1 MTIKY
6 KIKIDIIENMK
17 KILTKFIITA
27 FIFTLCGFCTKTFA
41 APTLPLANHLSKI
54 ENDLWGFEYGSDTE
68 SERISR
74 IEKNV
79 FGQANAN
86 ESIEKRIEKINQ
98 ALGIES
104 QKEAQSSACELMQEE
119 VDGVNYPQIDQLEL
133 KLFSKVYDKENIYKR
148 LERLEKKIFGS
159 PQEGDLASRTDKL
172 KGYLNI
178 DTTPKTVY
186 TREDTFQSYRNPSN
200 PYGSYNEY
208 DSYNS
213 DMGIQ
218 ISGLE
223 NSLFGK
229 TFSQDPIGL
238 RLNRLERKIFQRDF
252 SSDDDVLRM
261 QRLQAA
267 ASAKKTAKYY
277 DMNKAQKFT
286 STGLQ
291 IGTLILMILA
301 MIL

>member
-1 MTIKY
+1 
-6 KIKIDIIENMK
+6 MK
-17 KILTKFIITA
+17 KLLANIIITA
-27 FIFTLCGFCTKTFA
+27 LFVALNGFYTSVWA
-41 APTLPLANHLSKI
+41 AGVLPLASHLSKI
-54 ENDLWGFEYGSDTE
+54 ENDLWGFEYSNDTE
-68 SERISR
+68 NDRISR

-79 FGQANAN
+79 FGQTNTS
-86 ESIEKRIEKINQ
+86 ETLEKRVEKINR

-104 QKEAQSSACELMQEE
+104 QKEAQSSAGELMQEE
-119 VDGVNYPQIDQLEL
+119 VEGVSYPQIDQLEL

-148 LERLEKKIFGS
+148 IERLEKKIFGS
-159 PQEGDLASRTDKL
+159 PQEGDLAARTDKL

-178 DTTPKTVY
+178 DTAPKTVY
-186 TREDTFQSYRNPSN
+186 SREDTMQSYQNPSRA
-200 PYGSYNEY
+200 YDGYNEY
-208 DSYNS
+208 DSYNA

-229 TFSQDPIGL
+229 TFSQDPTAL

-252 SSDDDVLRM
+252 STDDDVLRM

>member
-1 MTIKY
+1 
-6 KIKIDIIENMK
+6 MK
-17 KILTKFIITA
+17 KISGSLILTA
-27 FIFTLCGFCTKTFA
+27 LLLMLLNPYPAFA
-41 APTLPLANHLSKI
+41 ANVITLASHLSKI
-54 ENDLWGFEYGSDTE
+54 EQDLWGFEYGSQTD

-74 IEKNV
+74 IEESV
-79 FGQANAN
+79 FGKIN
-86 ESIEKRIEKINQ
+86 ENETIEKRIEKINR
-98 ALGIES
+98 ALGLES
-104 QKEAQSSACELMQEE
+104 QKEAQSSAGELMSEE
-119 VDGVNYPQIDQLEL
+119 VDGVSYPQIDALET

-148 LERLEKKIFGS
+148 IERLEKKIFGS
-159 PQEGDLASRTDKL
+159 TQDGDLASRTDKL

-186 TREDTFQSYRNPSN
+186 SNENYQAPYGEYNPSFDT
-200 PYGSYNEY
+200 YS
-208 DSYNS
+208 S
-213 DMGIQ
+213 DINIQ

-229 TFSQDPIGL
+229 TFSQDPTGL

-252 SSDDDVLRM
+252 SSDDDILRM

>member
-1 MTIKY
+1 
-6 KIKIDIIENMK
+6 MK
-17 KILTKFIITA
+17 KITGNIIITA
-27 FIFTLCGFCTKTFA
+27 LILMLINPICAYAASPVTLAT
-41 APTLPLANHLSKI
+41 HLGKI
-54 ENDLWGFEYGSDTE
+54 EQELWGFEYGSQTDTE
-68 SERISR
+68 RIGR
-74 IEKNV
+74 IEQSV
-79 FGQANAN
+79 FGQTNDK
-86 ESIEKRIEKINQ
+86 ETIEKRIEKINK

-104 QKEAQSSACELMQEE
+104 QKEAQSSAGELLSEE
-119 VDGVNYPQIDQLEL
+119 MDGISYPQIDQLEM
-133 KLFSKVYDKENIYKR
+133 KLFSQVYDKENIYKR
-148 LERLEKKIFGS
+148 IERLEKKIFGAA
-159 PQEGDLASRTDKL
+159 QDGDLASRTDKL

-186 TREDTFQSYRNPSN
+186 SRGDMSQYEQSYDG
-200 PYGSYNEY
+200 YGSDIN
-208 DSYNS
+208 
-213 DMGIQ
+213 IQ

-223 NSLFGK
+223 QSLFGK
-229 TFSQDPIGL
+229 TFSQDPTGL

-252 SSDDDVLRM
+252 SSDDDVVRM

>member
-1 MTIKY
+1 
-6 KIKIDIIENMK
+6 MK
-17 KILTKFIITA
+17 KISGSLILTA
-27 FIFTLCGFCTKTFA
+27 LLLMLLNPYPAFA
-41 APTLPLANHLSKI
+41 ANVITLASHLSKI
-54 ENDLWGFEYGSDTE
+54 EQDLWGFEYGSQTD

-74 IEKNV
+74 IEESV
-79 FGQANAN
+79 FGKIN
-86 ESIEKRIEKINQ
+86 ENETIEKRIEKINR
-98 ALGIES
+98 ALGLES
-104 QKEAQSSACELMQEE
+104 QKEAQSSAGELMSEE
-119 VDGVNYPQIDQLEL
+119 VDGVSYPQIDALET

-148 LERLEKKIFGS
+148 IERLEKKIFGS
-159 PQEGDLASRTDKL
+159 TQDGDLASRTDKL

-186 TREDTFQSYRNPSN
+186 SN
-200 PYGSYNEY
+200 ENYQAPYGEY
-208 DSYNS
+208 KPSFDTYGS
-213 DMGIQ
+213 DINIQ

-229 TFSQDPIGL
+229 TFSQDPTGL

-252 SSDDDVLRM
+252 SSDDDILRM

>member
-1 MTIKY
+1 
-6 KIKIDIIENMK
+6 MK
-17 KILTKFIITA
+17 KISGSLILTA
-27 FIFTLCGFCTKTFA
+27 LLLMLLNPYPAFA
-41 APTLPLANHLSKI
+41 ANVITLASHLSKI
-54 ENDLWGFEYGSDTE
+54 EQDLWGFEYGSQTD

-74 IEKNV
+74 IEESV
-79 FGQANAN
+79 FGKIN
-86 ESIEKRIEKINQ
+86 ENETIEKRIEKINR
-98 ALGIES
+98 ALGLES
-104 QKEAQSSACELMQEE
+104 QKEAQSSAGELMSEE
-119 VDGVNYPQIDQLEL
+119 VDGVSYPQIDALET

-148 LERLEKKIFGS
+148 IERLEKKIFGS
-159 PQEGDLASRTDKL
+159 TQDGDLASRTDKL

-186 TREDTFQSYRNPSN
+186 SNENYQAPYGEYNPSFDT
-200 PYGSYNEY
+200 YGSDIN
-208 DSYNS
+208 
-213 DMGIQ
+213 IQ

-229 TFSQDPIGL
+229 TFSQDPTGL

-252 SSDDDVLRM
+252 SSDDDILRM

-277 DMNKAQKFT
+277 DMNKAQKLT
-286 STGLQ
+286 STGPQ

>member
-1 MTIKY
+1 
-6 KIKIDIIENMK
+6 MK
-17 KILTKFIITA
+17 KILTNFLITA
-27 FIFTLCGFCTKTFA
+27 FIITLCNFGTQA
-41 APTLPLANHLSKI
+41 ISAPALPLTNHLSKI
-54 ENDLWGFEYGSDTE
+54 ENDLWGFEYSNDTE
-68 SERISR
+68 NDRISR
-74 IEKNV
+74 IEKSV
-79 FGQANAN
+79 FGQANTADT
-86 ESIEKRIEKINQ
+86 IEKRIEKINS

-104 QKEAQSSACELMQEE
+104 QKEAQSSVGELMQEE

-133 KLFSKVYDKENIYKR
+133 RLFSKVYDKENIYKR

-186 TREDTFQSYRNPSN
+186 SREDTMQSYQNPSRA
-200 PYGSYNEY
+200 YDGYSEY

-213 DMGIQ
+213 DISIQ

-229 TFSQDPIGL
+229 TFSQDPISL

-252 SSDDDVLRM
+252 STDDDLLRM

-267 ASAKKTAKYY
+267 ASAKRTAKYY

>member
-1 MTIKY
+1 
-6 KIKIDIIENMK
+6 MK
-17 KILTKFIITA
+17 KISGSLILTA
-27 FIFTLCGFCTKTFA
+27 LLLMLLNPYPAFA
-41 APTLPLANHLSKI
+41 ANVITLASHLSKI
-54 ENDLWGFEYGSDTE
+54 EQDLWGFEYGSQTD

-74 IEKNV
+74 IEESV
-79 FGQANAN
+79 FGKIN
-86 ESIEKRIEKINQ
+86 ENETIEKRIEKINR
-98 ALGIES
+98 ALGLES
-104 QKEAQSSACELMQEE
+104 QKEAQSSAGELMSEE
-119 VDGVNYPQIDQLEL
+119 VDGVSYPQIDALET

-148 LERLEKKIFGS
+148 IERLEKKIFGS
-159 PQEGDLASRTDKL
+159 TQDGDLASRTDKL

-186 TREDTFQSYRNPSN
+186 SNENYQAPYGEYNPSFDT
-200 PYGSYNEY
+200 YGSDIN
-208 DSYNS
+208 
-213 DMGIQ
+213 IQ

-223 NSLFGK
+223 NSLFGT
-229 TFSQDPIGL
+229 TFSQDPTGL

-252 SSDDDVLRM
+252 SSDDDILRM

>member
-1 MTIKY
+1 
-6 KIKIDIIENMK
+6 MK
-17 KILTKFIITA
+17 KFSGSVLLTA
-27 FIFTLCGFCTKTFA
+27 LLLMLLNPYPAFA
-41 APTLPLANHLSKI
+41 ANVITLASHLSKI
-54 ENDLWGFEYGSDTE
+54 EQDLWGFEYGSQTD

-74 IEKNV
+74 IEESV
-79 FGQANAN
+79 FGKIN
-86 ESIEKRIEKINQ
+86 ENETIEKRIEKINR
-98 ALGIES
+98 ALGLES
-104 QKEAQSSACELMQEE
+104 QKEAQSSAGELMSEE
-119 VDGVNYPQIDQLEL
+119 VDGVSYPQIDALET

-148 LERLEKKIFGS
+148 IERLEKKIFGS
-159 PQEGDLASRTDKL
+159 TQDGDLASRTDKL

-186 TREDTFQSYRNPSN
+186 SNENYQAPYGEYNPSFDT
-200 PYGSYNEY
+200 YGSDIN
-208 DSYNS
+208 
-213 DMGIQ
+213 IQ

-229 TFSQDPIGL
+229 TFSQDPTGL

-252 SSDDDVLRM
+252 SSDDDILRM

>member
-1 MTIKY
+1 
-6 KIKIDIIENMK
+6 MK
-17 KILTKFIITA
+17 RISGSLILTA
-27 FIFTLCGFCTKTFA
+27 LLLMLLNPYPAFA
-41 APTLPLANHLSKI
+41 ANVITLASHLSKI
-54 ENDLWGFEYGSDTE
+54 EQDLWGFEYGSQTD

-74 IEKNV
+74 IEESV
-79 FGQANAN
+79 FGKIN
-86 ESIEKRIEKINQ
+86 ENETIEKRIEKINR
-98 ALGIES
+98 ALGLES
-104 QKEAQSSACELMQEE
+104 QKEAQSSAGELMSEE
-119 VDGVNYPQIDQLEL
+119 VDGVSYPQIDALET

-148 LERLEKKIFGS
+148 IERLEKKIFGS
-159 PQEGDLASRTDKL
+159 TQDGDLASRTDKL

-186 TREDTFQSYRNPSN
+186 SNENYQAPYGEYNPSFDT
-200 PYGSYNEY
+200 YGSDIN
-208 DSYNS
+208 
-213 DMGIQ
+213 IQ

-229 TFSQDPIGL
+229 TFSQDPTGL

-252 SSDDDVLRM
+252 SSDDDILRM

>member
-1 MTIKY
+1 
-6 KIKIDIIENMK
+6 MK
-17 KILTKFIITA
+17 KISGSLILTA
-27 FIFTLCGFCTKTFA
+27 LLLMLLNPYPAFA
-41 APTLPLANHLSKI
+41 ANVITLASHLSKI
-54 ENDLWGFEYGSDTE
+54 EQDLWGFEYGSQTD

-74 IEKNV
+74 IEESV
-79 FGQANAN
+79 FGKIN
-86 ESIEKRIEKINQ
+86 ENETIEKRIEKINR
-98 ALGIES
+98 ALGLES
-104 QKEAQSSACELMQEE
+104 QKEAQSSAGELMSEE
-119 VDGVNYPQIDQLEL
+119 VDGVSYPQIDALET

-148 LERLEKKIFGS
+148 IERLEKKIFGS
-159 PQEGDLASRTDKL
+159 TQEGDLASRTDKL

-186 TREDTFQSYRNPSN
+186 SNENYQAPYGEYNPSFDT
-200 PYGSYNEY
+200 YGSDIN
-208 DSYNS
+208 
-213 DMGIQ
+213 IQ

-229 TFSQDPIGL
+229 TFSQDPTGL

-252 SSDDDVLRM
+252 SSDDDILRM

>member
-1 MTIKY
+1 
-6 KIKIDIIENMK
+6 MK
-17 KILTKFIITA
+17 KITGNLIITA
-27 FIFTLCGFCTKTFA
+27 LVFMLLNPIGAYAAGTL
-41 APTLPLANHLSKI
+41 TLASHLSKI
-54 ENDLWGFEYGSDTE
+54 EQDLWGFEYGSQTD
-68 SERISR
+68 SERIGR
-74 IEKNV
+74 IEQSV
-79 FGQANAN
+79 FGQKNDK
-86 ESIEKRIEKINQ
+86 ETIEKRIEKINK

-104 QKEAQSSACELMQEE
+104 QKEAQSTAGELMSEE
-119 VDGVNYPQIDQLEL
+119 VDGVSYPQIDQLEM
-133 KLFSKVYDKENIYKR
+133 KLFSQVYEKENIYKR
-148 LERLEKKIFGS
+148 IERLEKKIFGS
-159 PQEGDLASRTDKL
+159 TQDGDLASRTDKL

-178 DTTPKTVY
+178 DTTPKTTY
-186 TREDTFQSYRNPSN
+186 SRGSSQGTYGQDQYQSYDQYFDG
-200 PYGSYNEY
+200 YGSDIN
-208 DSYNS
+208 
-213 DMGIQ
+213 IQ

-223 NSLFGK
+223 QSLFGK
-229 TFSQDPIGL
+229 TFSQDPTGL

-252 SSDDDVLRM
+252 SSDDDIVRM

>member
-1 MTIKY
+1 
-6 KIKIDIIENMK
+6 MK
-17 KILTKFIITA
+17 KITGNIIITA
-27 FIFTLCGFCTKTFA
+27 LILMLINPICAYAA
-41 APTLPLANHLSKI
+41 APVTLASHLGKI
-54 ENDLWGFEYGSDTE
+54 EQELWGFEYGSQTDTE
-68 SERISR
+68 RIGR
-74 IEKNV
+74 IEQSV
-79 FGQANAN
+79 FGQTNDK
-86 ESIEKRIEKINQ
+86 ETIEKRIEKINK

-104 QKEAQSSACELMQEE
+104 QKEAQSSAGELLSEE
-119 VDGVNYPQIDQLEL
+119 MDGISYPQIDQLEM
-133 KLFSKVYDKENIYKR
+133 KLFSQVYDKENIYKR
-148 LERLEKKIFGS
+148 IERLEKKIFGAT
-159 PQEGDLASRTDKL
+159 QDGDLASRTDKL

-186 TREDTFQSYRNPSN
+186 SRGDIPQYEQSYDG
-200 PYGSYNEY
+200 YGSDIN
-208 DSYNS
+208 
-213 DMGIQ
+213 IQ

-223 NSLFGK
+223 QSLFGK
-229 TFSQDPIGL
+229 TFSQDPTGL

-252 SSDDDVLRM
+252 SSDDDVVRM

>member
-1 MTIKY
+1 
-6 KIKIDIIENMK
+6 MK
-17 KILTKFIITA
+17 KYICKFIITA
-27 FIFTLCGFCTKTFA
+27 SIFSLCAFGAQGFA
-41 APTLPLANHLSKI
+41 APVMSVANHLSKI
-54 ENDLWGFEYGSDTE
+54 ENDLWGFDYRSENE
-68 SERISR
+68 SERLSR

-79 FGQANAN
+79 FGRVNTN
-86 ESIEKRIEKINQ
+86 DTIEKRIEKINT

-104 QKEAQSSACELMQEE
+104 QKETLSSAGELMQEE
-119 VDGVNYPQIDQLEL
+119 VEGVKYPQIDQLEL

-148 LERLEKKIFGS
+148 IERLEKKIFGS
-159 PQEGDLASRTDKL
+159 TQDGDLASRTDKL

-178 DTTPKTVY
+178 DTTPRTVY
-186 TREDTFQSYRNPSN
+186 TQQDNYGFMPQSRSDY
-200 PYGSYNEY
+200 YGAY
-208 DSYNS
+208 DEYNS
-213 DMGIQ
+213 YDQDIGIQ

-229 TFSQDPIGL
+229 TFSQDPLGL

-252 SSDDDVLRM
+252 SSDDDIMRM

>member
-1 MTIKY
+1 
-6 KIKIDIIENMK
+6 MK
-17 KILTKFIITA
+17 KISGSLILTA
-27 FIFTLCGFCTKTFA
+27 LLLMLLNPYPAFA
-41 APTLPLANHLSKI
+41 ANVITLASHLSKI
-54 ENDLWGFEYGSDTE
+54 EQDLWGFEYGSQTD

-74 IEKNV
+74 IEESV
-79 FGQANAN
+79 FGKIN
-86 ESIEKRIEKINQ
+86 ENETIEKRIEKINR
-98 ALGIES
+98 ALGLES
-104 QKEAQSSACELMQEE
+104 QKEAQSSAGELMSEE
-119 VDGVNYPQIDQLEL
+119 VDGVSYPQIDALET

-148 LERLEKKIFGS
+148 IERLEKKIFGS
-159 PQEGDLASRTDKL
+159 TQDGDLASRTDKL

-186 TREDTFQSYRNPSN
+186 SNENYQAPYGEYNPSFDT
-200 PYGSYNEY
+200 YGSDIN
-208 DSYNS
+208 
-213 DMGIQ
+213 IQ

-229 TFSQDPIGL
+229 TFSQDPTGL

-252 SSDDDVLRM
+252 SSDDDILRM

>member
-1 MTIKY
+1 
-6 KIKIDIIENMK
+6 MK
-17 KILTKFIITA
+17 KLLTNIIITA
-27 FIFTLCGFCTKTFA
+27 LFVALNGFYTSVWA
-41 APTLPLANHLSKI
+41 AGVLPLASHLSKI
-54 ENDLWGFEYGSDTE
+54 ENDLWGFEYSNDTE
-68 SERISR
+68 NDRISR

-79 FGQANAN
+79 FGQTNTS
-86 ESIEKRIEKINQ
+86 ETLEKRVEKINR

-104 QKEAQSSACELMQEE
+104 QKEAQSSAGELMQEE
-119 VDGVNYPQIDQLEL
+119 VEGVSYPQIDQLEL

-148 LERLEKKIFGS
+148 IERLEKKIFGS
-159 PQEGDLASRTDKL
+159 PQEGDLAARTDKL

-186 TREDTFQSYRNPSN
+186 SQEDNFQSYRGAQNS
-200 PYGSYNEY
+200 YGYDEYN
-208 DSYNS
+208 SYNS
-213 DMGIQ
+213 DIGIQ
-218 ISGLE
+218 LSGLE

-229 TFSQDPIGL
+229 TFSQDPTAL

-252 SSDDDVLRM
+252 STDDDILRM

>member
-1 MTIKY
+1 
-6 KIKIDIIENMK
+6 MK
-17 KILTKFIITA
+17 KLASNILITVLFIA
-27 FIFTLCGFCTKTFA
+27 FCNYSISAKA
-41 APTLPLANHLSKI
+41 APMLPIANHLSKI
-54 ENDLWGFEYGSDTE
+54 ENDLWGFDYGKDTD
-68 SERISR
+68 SKRLSR
-74 IEKNV
+74 IETNV
-79 FGQANAN
+79 FGQTNAN
-86 ESIEKRIEKINQ
+86 ETIEKRIEKINR

-104 QKEAQSSACELMQEE
+104 QKEAQSTAGELMQEE
-119 VDGVNYPQIDQLEL
+119 VQGVSYPQIDQLEL

-159 PQEGDLASRTDKL
+159 TQEGDLASRTDKL

-186 TREDTFQSYRNPSN
+186 TQENTFQNYRNPAN
-200 PYGSYNEY
+200 TYNNYDEY

-213 DMGIQ
+213 DMSIQ
-218 ISGLE
+218 IAGLE

-229 TFSQDPIGL
+229 TFSQDPVGL

-252 SSDDDVLRM
+252 STDDDILRM

>member
-1 MTIKY
+1 
-6 KIKIDIIENMK
+6 MK
-17 KILTKFIITA
+17 KYICKFIITA
-27 FIFTLCGFCTKTFA
+27 SIFSLCAFGAQGFA
-41 APTLPLANHLSKI
+41 APVMSVANHLSKI
-54 ENDLWGFEYGSDTE
+54 ENDLWGFDYRSENE
-68 SERISR
+68 SERLSR

-79 FGQANAN
+79 FGRVNTN
-86 ESIEKRIEKINQ
+86 DTIEKRIEKINT

-104 QKEAQSSACELMQEE
+104 QKEALSSAGELIQEE
-119 VDGVNYPQIDQLEL
+119 VEGVKYPQIDQLEL

-148 LERLEKKIFGS
+148 IERLEKKIFGS
-159 PQEGDLASRTDKL
+159 TQDGDLASRTDKL

-178 DTTPKTVY
+178 DTTPRTVY
-186 TREDTFQSYRNPSN
+186 TQQDNYGFMPQSRSDY
-200 PYGSYNEY
+200 YGAY
-208 DSYNS
+208 DEYNS
-213 DMGIQ
+213 YDQDIGIQ

-229 TFSQDPIGL
+229 TFSQDPLGL

-252 SSDDDVLRM
+252 SSDDDIMRM

>member
-1 MTIKY
+1 
-6 KIKIDIIENMK
+6 MK
-17 KILTKFIITA
+17 KLLTNIIITA
-27 FIFTLCGFCTKTFA
+27 LFVALNGFYASVWA
-41 APTLPLANHLSKI
+41 AGVLPLASHLSKI
-54 ENDLWGFEYGSDTE
+54 ENDLWGFEYSNDTE
-68 SERISR
+68 NDRISR

-79 FGQANAN
+79 FGQTNTS
-86 ESIEKRIEKINQ
+86 ETLEKRVEKINR

-104 QKEAQSSACELMQEE
+104 QKEAQSSAGELMQEE
-119 VDGVNYPQIDQLEL
+119 VEGVSYPQIDQLEL

-148 LERLEKKIFGS
+148 IERLEKKIFGS
-159 PQEGDLASRTDKL
+159 PQEGDLAARTDKL

-186 TREDTFQSYRNPSN
+186 SQEDNFQSYRGAQNS
-200 PYGSYNEY
+200 YGYDEYN
-208 DSYNS
+208 SYNS
-213 DMGIQ
+213 DIGIQ
-218 ISGLE
+218 LSGLE

-229 TFSQDPIGL
+229 TFSQDPTAL

-252 SSDDDVLRM
+252 STDDDILRM

>member
-1 MTIKY
+1 
-6 KIKIDIIENMK
+6 MK
-17 KILTKFIITA
+17 KYICKFIITA
-27 FIFTLCGFCTKTFA
+27 SIFSLCAFGAQGFA
-41 APTLPLANHLSKI
+41 ATVMSVANHLSKI
-54 ENDLWGFEYGSDTE
+54 ENDLWGFDYRSENE
-68 SERISR
+68 SERLSR

-79 FGQANAN
+79 FGRVNTN
-86 ESIEKRIEKINQ
+86 DTIEKRIEKINT

-104 QKEAQSSACELMQEE
+104 QKETLSSAGELMQEE
-119 VDGVNYPQIDQLEL
+119 VEGVKYPQIDQLEL

-148 LERLEKKIFGS
+148 IERLEKKIFGS
-159 PQEGDLASRTDKL
+159 TQDGDLASRTDKL

-178 DTTPKTVY
+178 DTTPRTVY
-186 TREDTFQSYRNPSN
+186 TQQDNYGFMPQSRSDY
-200 PYGSYNEY
+200 YGAY
-208 DSYNS
+208 DEYNS
-213 DMGIQ
+213 YDQDIGIQ

-229 TFSQDPIGL
+229 TFSQDPLGL

-252 SSDDDVLRM
+252 SSDDDIMRM

>member
-1 MTIKY
+1 
-6 KIKIDIIENMK
+6 MK
-17 KILTKFIITA
+17 KILCNFILAATMLVLSGFYIT
-27 FIFTLCGFCTKTFA
+27 CQA
-41 APTLPLANHLSKI
+41 APTITLAKHLSKI
-54 ENDLWGFEYGSDTE
+54 ENDLWGFEYGSD
-68 SERISR
+68 SENERLSR
-74 IEKNV
+74 IEQNV
-79 FGQANAN
+79 FGKANTVDTV
-86 ESIEKRIEKINQ
+86 EKRIEKINR

-104 QKEAQSSACELMQEE
+104 QKEAQSSAGELMQEE
-119 VDGVNYPQIDQLEL
+119 VEGVNYPQIDQLEM

-159 PQEGDLASRTDKL
+159 SQEGDLASRTDKL

-178 DTTPKTVY
+178 DKQKAAY
-186 TREDTFQSYRNPSN
+186 SREDTFESYRTPS
-200 PYGSYNEY
+200 GSYGAYDEY
-208 DSYNS
+208 NSYNS
-213 DMGIQ
+213 DIGIQ

-229 TFSQDPIGL
+229 TFSQDPIAL

-252 SSDDDVLRM
+252 SSDDDILRM

-267 ASAKKTAKYY
+267 ASAKKTARYY

>member
-1 MTIKY
+1 
-6 KIKIDIIENMK
+6 MK
-17 KILTKFIITA
+17 KYFGNIIITA
-27 FIFTLCGFCTKTFA
+27 FIFVLGGFCALSDA
-41 APTLPLANHLSKI
+41 APVISVANHLSKI
-54 ENDLWGFEYGSDTE
+54 ENDLWGFDYK
-68 SERISR
+68 SEEETSRLSR
-74 IEKNV
+74 IERNV
-79 FGQANAN
+79 FGQANST
-86 ESIEKRIEKINQ
+86 ETIEKRIEKINT
-98 ALGIES
+98 ALGIET
-104 QKEAQSSACELMQEE
+104 QKEAQSSAAELMQEE
-119 VDGVNYPQIDQLEL
+119 IDGVKYPQIDQLEL

-148 LERLEKKIFGS
+148 MERLEKKIFGTT
-159 PQEGDLASRTDKL
+159 QEGDLASRTDKL

-178 DTTPKTVY
+178 DTTPKTLY
-186 TREDTFQSYRNPSN
+186 SRQDNYGIKPPSSTD
-200 PYGSYNEY
+200 YWGAYDEYN
-208 DSYNS
+208 SYNS
-213 DMGIQ
+213 DIGIQ

-223 NSLFGK
+223 SSLFGK
-229 TFSQDPIGL
+229 TFSQDPLGL

-252 SSDDDVLRM
+252 STDDDIIRM

>member
-1 MTIKY
+1 
-6 KIKIDIIENMK
+6 MK
-17 KILTKFIITA
+17 KYICNFIITA
-27 FIFTLCGFCTKTFA
+27 LMFSLCGFYTLCFA
-41 APTLPLANHLSKI
+41 APVLSVANHLSKI
-54 ENDLWGFEYGSDTE
+54 ENDLWGFDYKSENE
-68 SERISR
+68 SNRLSR

-79 FGQANAN
+79 FGQVNAN
-86 ESIEKRIEKINQ
+86 DTIEKRIEKINA

-104 QKEAQSSACELMQEE
+104 QKEALSSAGELMQEE
-119 VDGVNYPQIDQLEL
+119 VEGVKYPQIDQLEL

-148 LERLEKKIFGS
+148 IERLEKKIFGS
-159 PQEGDLASRTDKL
+159 TQEGDLASRTDKL

-186 TREDTFQSYRNPSN
+186 TKPDNYGIKPPSQSDY
-200 PYGSYNEY
+200 YGAYDQYSSY
-208 DSYNS
+208 DSDIN
-213 DMGIQ
+213 IQ

-229 TFSQDPIGL
+229 TFSQDPLGL

-252 SSDDDVLRM
+252 SSDDDIMRM

>member
-68 SERISR
+68 SERIS
-74 IEKNV
+74 
-79 FGQANAN
+79 
-86 ESIEKRIEKINQ
+86 RIEKINQ

>member
-1 MTIKY
+1 
-6 KIKIDIIENMK
+6 MK
-17 KILTKFIITA
+17 KITGNIIITA
-27 FIFTLCGFCTKTFA
+27 LILMLINPICAYAASPVTLAT
-41 APTLPLANHLSKI
+41 HLGKI
-54 ENDLWGFEYGSDTE
+54 EQELWGFEYGSQTD
-68 SERISR
+68 SERIGR
-74 IEKNV
+74 IEQSV
-79 FGQANAN
+79 FGQTNDK
-86 ESIEKRIEKINQ
+86 ETIEKRIEKINK

-104 QKEAQSSACELMQEE
+104 QKEAQSSAGELLSEE
-119 VDGVNYPQIDQLEL
+119 MDGISYPQIDQLEM
-133 KLFSKVYDKENIYKR
+133 KLFSQVYDKENIYKR
-148 LERLEKKIFGS
+148 IERLEKKIFGAA
-159 PQEGDLASRTDKL
+159 QDGDLASRTDKL

-186 TREDTFQSYRNPSN
+186 SRGDIPQYEQSYDG
-200 PYGSYNEY
+200 YGSDIN
-208 DSYNS
+208 
-213 DMGIQ
+213 IQ

-223 NSLFGK
+223 QSLFGK
-229 TFSQDPIGL
+229 TFSQDPTGL

-252 SSDDDVLRM
+252 SSDDDVVRM

>member
-1 MTIKY
+1 
-6 KIKIDIIENMK
+6 MK
-17 KILTKFIITA
+17 KILTNFLITA
-27 FIFTLCGFCTKTFA
+27 LIFTLCGFSA
-41 APTLPLANHLSKI
+41 QVMSAPALPLASHLSKI
-54 ENDLWGFEYGSDTE
+54 ENDLWGFEYSNDTE
-68 SERISR
+68 SDRISR

-79 FGQANAN
+79 FGQANT
-86 ESIEKRIEKINQ
+86 SDTIEKRIEKINN

-104 QKEAQSSACELMQEE
+104 QKEAQSSAGELMQEE
-119 VDGVNYPQIDQLEL
+119 VDGVSYPQVDQLEL

-186 TREDTFQSYRNPSN
+186 SREDTMQSYQNPSRA
-200 PYGSYNEY
+200 YDGYNEY

-252 SSDDDVLRM
+252 STDDDLLRM

-267 ASAKKTAKYY
+267 ASAKRTAKYY